1 MYGFI
6 IFISIFFLIPWGLY
20 KIVTACI
27 EESVRRHDA
36 AERQRDRE
44 KAWQEQNRAAALQDD
59 RILTPDEARGIA
71 SYIAKLPPANEQS
84 ATPESVT
91 DRRAEMSTLRAIEIL
106 LLCGGWKNRAS
117 FLT

>member
-1 MYGFI
+1 MTR
-6 IFISIFFLIPWGLY
+6 LNDN
-20 KIVTACI
+20 VT
-27 EESVRRHDA
+27 VRR
-36 AERQRDRE
+36 
-44 KAWQEQNRAAALQDD
+44 WQEQNRAAALQDD

-71 SYIAKLPPANEQS
+71 SYIAKLP
-84 ATPESVT
+84 TPESVT

>member
-1 MYGFI
+1 MNEGAMYGFI

-44 KAWQEQNRAAALQDD
+44 KVARA
-59 RILTPDEARGIA
+59 
-71 SYIAKLPPANEQS
+71 EQS
-84 ATPESVT
+84 
-91 DRRAEMSTLRAIEIL
+91 
-106 LLCGGWKNRAS
+106 GGVAR
-117 FLT
+117 